1 MLRYITS
8 CLLGVT
14 VAPSG
19 VVEAGGGGWKSFEGG
34 RSKAR
39 GQVNGSRGTR
49 PDNGVLCEDGK
60 FDGESLSSP
69 SDGRPT
75 ALLYLKGVGGGR
87 RGLGPP
93 GARSGVKLP
102 LRVAQEQTEIFCGLC
117 WRRGS
122 CVAKL
127 VPTSPGPGAP
137 YGPCPVV
144 KTLGRGRR
152 RPVRPPTLT
161 PDP

>member
-1 MLRYITS
+1 MACS
-8 CLLGVT
+8 N
-14 VAPSG
+14 S
-19 VVEAGGGGWKSFEGG
+19 WF
-34 RSKAR
+34 
-39 GQVNGSRGTR
+39 
-49 PDNGVLCEDGK
+49 VL
-60 FDGESLSSP
+60 SP

-75 ALLYLKGVGGGR
+75 ALLYLKELGEEDG
-87 RGLGPP
+87 GLGPP

-122 CVAKL
+122 CVAKP

-144 KTLGRGRR
+144 KTLGRRAATSCTPSDCHPGS
-152 RPVRPPTLT
+152 LT
-161 PDP
+161 PALHAHCTVAPFLPLTERWGHCSRTVAVAVP